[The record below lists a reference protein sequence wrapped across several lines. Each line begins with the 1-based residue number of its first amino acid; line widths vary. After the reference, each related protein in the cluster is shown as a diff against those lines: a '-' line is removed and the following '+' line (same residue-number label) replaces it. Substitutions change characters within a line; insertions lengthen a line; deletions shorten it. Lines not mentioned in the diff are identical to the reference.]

1 MNAALTTSWRCSW
14 RTPSARSIN
23 PLPSNER
30 QSGKTV
36 LGIVR
41 CSVQRFLRIIKT
53 GHQPDIIHV
62 EMIDICEARKKSE
75 LLIRVD
81 LKNGACTSI
90 SRSVLLI
97 YIHILNIILC
107 FRLSHIDHPAGHL
120 FSNTRKPLFSTTGR
134 S

>member
-1 MNAALTTSWRCSW
+1 MNAALTSSWTCSW
-14 RTPSARSIN
+14 RMPSARAVK

-36 LGIVR
+36 LKIIR

-53 GHQPDIIHV
+53 GDQPDIIHV
-62 EMIDICEARKKSE
+62 ELINICEARKNSE
-75 LLIRVD
+75 LFLGFD

-90 SRSVLLI
+90 TRSFLL
-97 YIHILNIILC
+97 IHILNIFLC